1 MKFDVASISTVGDV
15 SVTVR
20 NFRGMSP
27 EEITEEAMK
36 RILDVRGNPPEI
48 VRQQLEAFKGHLK
61 EVLLEFFRD
70 AQRHERANIYG
81 ALMRNGAAEMA
92 KIIKDL

>member
-1 MKFDVASISTVGDV
+1 MKFDVASITTVGDV
-15 SVTVR
+15 SVTIR

-27 EEITEEAMK
+27 EEITEQAMA

-48 VRQQLEAFKGHLK
+48 VRQQLEAFKDHLK
-61 EVLLEFFRD
+61 EVLLDFFRD